1 MKDQFILVTAAASFF
16 SLYSDMSFCFLCAGY
31 ESWRELAKALAD
43 TDVQGGDPSVQ
54 FYSLQKL
61 GHQVRRLGMSSERL
75 EGQTFLSDA
84 GPKRQLSLHA
94 GKRACHRAKSELTHS
109 NVNVR

>member
-1 MKDQFILVTAAASFF
+1 MASFF
-16 SLYSDMSFCFLCAGY
+16 SLYSDISFCFLCAGY

-43 TDVQGGDPSVQ
+43 TNVPGGDSSLT
-54 FYSLQKL
+54 FYYPQKL
-61 GHQVRRLGMSSERL
+61 GHQVRRLGMSSEHL

-94 GKRACHRAKSELTHS
+94 GKTACHRAKSELTHS
-109 NVNVR
+109 NVNAQ